1 MIVAACVIF
10 GGLFTTTHAFVP
22 PTFDS
27 TAVTNLY
34 GVKSVLKRGFNK
46 VRKPFRK
53 IRITTTTTTSPQEYA
68 TSLSPTR
75 TRNTPAVEYPASPP
89 DWYEQQNNHNGVAVL
104 ERHYEKEQ
112 EHAPQT
118 DKDHL
123 ERLVAAF
130 HSHSPA
136 MFHEAAAP
144 TDTTLSHVE
153 TNPMQYATHH
163 PSENIED
170 EEEQDTTAPPAAK
183 EEEEDSVVRRRR
195 LNFQSDDPLY
205 ILPSRVGQMSRLETE
220 FRDMLAHFSN
230 YSMRDLYALKDPR
243 MRTLVHGVAASGDDK
258 EVYRAFEIL
267 FEDLLPLRV
276 AGRLVF
282 KQLRAMM
289 DRCIQ
294 EREEQIE
301 HVAQATALDPRDI
314 EEARIVFFEVASKL
328 NHDVY
333 LTPEQLTA
341 TRMFYTIHR
350 RLNVESPSELVQKL
364 DRQGN
369 RKIGLEDFLIG
380 LHQCAED
387 QCEIEQNECYA
398 IQVVHE
404 LLEEIDAMEN
414 PMEFETKTSKI
425 IAREAKE
432 LKYVM
437 RYDEMVEIFRSWK
450 TEVPGLMDKSGRK
463 WEVVQGCF
471 VGAENQKVVD
481 ALRIVYVDYS
491 PLRVAAEFIL
501 SLASSLLGVKAEVK
515 R

>member
-1 MIVAACVIF
+1 MARN
-10 GGLFTTTHAFVP
+10 
-22 PTFDS
+22 D
-27 TAVTNLY
+27 
-34 GVKSVLKRGFNK
+34 
-46 VRKPFRK
+46 
-53 IRITTTTTTSPQEYA
+53 QEEKHHISQQ
-68 TSLSPTR
+68 TIDTKD
-75 TRNTPAVEYPASPP
+75 EP
-89 DWYEQQNNHNGVAVL
+89 DYM
-104 ERHYEKEQ
+104 
-112 EHAPQT
+112 
-118 DKDHL
+118 
-123 ERLVAAF
+123 ERLVSAF
-130 HSHSPA
+130 HKHSPA
-136 MFHEAAAP
+136 MFQEQTTSK
-144 TDTTLSHVE
+144 TDELLSHE
-153 TNPMQYATHH
+153 GGQAATMTPHR
-163 PSENIED
+163 PSEYTEQQ
-170 EEEQDTTAPPAAK
+170 EEKRQQQQDSP
-183 EEEEDSVVRRRR
+183 VRRRR
-195 LNFQSDDPLY
+195 LNFQSDAPLY
-205 ILPSRVGQMSRLETE
+205 ILPSREGQLSRLEIE

-230 YSMRDLYALKDPR
+230 YSIRDLYALKDPR
-243 MRTLVHGVAASGDDK
+243 MRTLVHGVAASGDDM

-276 AGRLVF
+276 AGRFVF

-294 EREEQIE
+294 EREQQIE
-301 HVAQATALDPRDI
+301 RVVQETALDPREV

-341 TRMFYTIHR
+341 TRMFHTIHR
-350 RLNVESPSELVQKL
+350 RLNLDSPSDLVQKL

-380 LHQCAED
+380 LHKCAED

-398 IQVVHE
+398 LIVVHD
-404 LLEEIDAMEN
+404 LLEEIESMED
-414 PMEFETKTSKI
+414 PVELETKTSKVI
-425 IAREAKE
+425 DREAKE

-437 RYDEMVEIFRSWK
+437 RYNEMVDIFKGWK
-450 TEVPGLMDKSGRK
+450 TEVPGLWEKSGRK
-463 WEVVQGCF
+463 WEVVKGCF